1 MVALIVSILVFPVMQ
16 LSAER
21 VTTLT
26 WHAVGPF
33 TNLAPKVCNSPDTDG
48 LSVKFYEFFWA
59 ASTTPSKLE
68 HSPLGKDA
76 GS

>member
-1 MVALIVSILVFPVMQ
+1 MQ

-33 TNLAPKVCNSPDTDG
+33 TNLAPKVCKSPDTDG
-48 LSVKFYEFFWA
+48 LSAEFYKFFWA
-59 ASTTPSKLE
+59 ASTTVSKPE
-68 HSPLGKDA
+68 RSPLAKDA
-76 GS
+76 RS